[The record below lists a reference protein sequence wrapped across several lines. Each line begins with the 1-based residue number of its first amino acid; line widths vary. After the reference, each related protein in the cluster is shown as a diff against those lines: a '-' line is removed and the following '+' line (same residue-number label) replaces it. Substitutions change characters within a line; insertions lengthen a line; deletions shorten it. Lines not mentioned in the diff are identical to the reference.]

1 MSNNVFIFTSF
12 ISLFGYKIS
21 INIHWRNRNWL
32 RLVLTLIVLKA
43 GVARVTGLDKMN
55 GMAGVTGVVGMDGI
69 DVPFSHLKYDW
80 KITE

>member
-1 MSNNVFIFTSF
+1 M
-12 ISLFGYKIS
+12 
-21 INIHWRNRNWL
+21 
-32 RLVLTLIVLKA
+32 LTLIVLKA

>member
-1 MSNNVFIFTSF
+1 M
-12 ISLFGYKIS
+12 
-21 INIHWRNRNWL
+21 
-32 RLVLTLIVLKA
+32 
-43 GVARVTGLDKMN
+43 TGLDKMN